1 MFGLCF
7 SSYHVQLAHLSGQSH
22 VGLDALLVGVGR
34 EADLDGGRAAPDL
47 KKEKEG
53 ADSASCMYI

>member
-1 MFGLCF
+1 
-7 SSYHVQLAHLSGQSH
+7 VQLAHLSGQSH